1 MHKSW
6 FSNCRLTRI
15 QQKLLTVQEPDQ
27 QLTKL
32 AVFSR
37 LQTVVNNNHSTM
49 QQLLSFA
56 IKYFTENKVNNKS
69 VIRYEQQHTSED

>member
-1 MHKSW
+1 
-6 FSNCRLTRI
+6 
-15 QQKLLTVQEPDQ
+15 
-27 QLTKL
+27 
-32 AVFSR
+32 
-37 LQTVVNNNHSTM
+37 M